1 MAIPTTQQPQNS
13 QPFDSPLMPREDLL
27 CPALR
32 NVCPSSGST
41 SRRQPPSLS
50 HPAQENRRH
59 GGGTVI
65 RAHPRSQR
73 AAGEASYPAGAG
85 QTLAL
90 SGRCSVSGGSPVSSA
105 SLGTS
110 VGPRKGEGQVGP
122 FVSPQGRGARGR
134 GVAGEAE
141 KCLCSMQSGRGS
153 RRDSR
158 FSGDEL
164 WRGRRRSSGETHMGV
179 VDGDVGMQGLHICVL
194 QPLYLELVLHV
205 GPVYRSPTELS
216 GRSGQGLISIPQI
229 TTPEIGTCRTQPL
242 LSHRNTAR
250 ASTPTIVALRR
261 LQPSLV

>member
-1 MAIPTTQQPQNS
+1 MFVLHVAP
-13 QPFDSPLMPREDLL
+13 PL
-27 CPALR
+27 
-32 NVCPSSGST
+32 GG
-41 SRRQPPSLS
+41 S
-50 HPAQENRRH
+50 HPVSVIQPRKTED
-59 GGGTVI
+59 GGGAVI
-65 RAHPRSQR
+65 HARPRSQT
-73 AAGEASYPAGAG
+73 AAGEASYLAGAG

-110 VGPRKGEGQVGP
+110 VGPRKREGQVGP

-134 GVAGEAE
+134 GVVGEAE

-153 RRDSR
+153 RRESR
-158 FSGDEL
+158 CAGDEL
-164 WRGRRRSSGETHMGV
+164 CREGRRYNGETHMGV

-229 TTPEIGTCRTQPL
+229 TTPEIGTCPTQPL
-242 LSHRNTAR
+242 PSPRNTAR
-250 ASTPTIVALRR
+250 ASTPTLLALWAPAA
-261 LQPSLV
+261 LSCLSLSLVFPLASPPHLQRRC